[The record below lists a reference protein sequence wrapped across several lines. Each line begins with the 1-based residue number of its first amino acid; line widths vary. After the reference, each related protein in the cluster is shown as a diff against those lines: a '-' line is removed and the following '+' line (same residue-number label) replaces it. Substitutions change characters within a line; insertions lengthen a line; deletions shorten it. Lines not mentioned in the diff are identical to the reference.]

1 MSDQGDFGEDTT
13 RRAFAQPYTSK
24 HPIPTVQKYRAQ
36 RDQLDEE
43 QEAAEE
49 AQHDETDDSK
59 VKRAFNSIKKI
70 VKDEDVSKPPGEPY
84 ASANLNHEQPPKPP
98 PKDGSHESRNSE
110 GDQQGEEPSP
120 TDSGQ
125 TKTSGG
131 TGQEKS
137 SSSRNG
143 GKDGGSQQTATEKA
157 ASAASPKQKRKAM
170 KHNKRNDG
178 GREVTDPVTH
188 LPLVIRDSTEKD
200 LKRAPEN
207 MPAPGTEKQTV
218 TGVSGATKG
227 DSELE
232 TETKELQSEH
242 VAMEKL
248 FPPPDFEDAR
258 AELMRTFQFA
268 LIFGISSIL
277 VLATLVL
284 VLWQLLDLRRPRSQ
298 RSSTLQHHDEKP
310 TRLFIPISMT
320 VFLSAMIGGTIIYG
334 LQGWLSKKVEAT
346 WENEVWEGSR
356 DQEDKLIQD
365 EKQIPES
372 VAWLNSILSSVWP
385 LINPDLFAS
394 ISDMLED
401 VMQASLPKVVRMVS
415 VDDLGQGSESLRILG
430 IKWLPTGAAS
440 QTVDKDGKLKKS
452 SEQNSDRKALGEG
465 ETDDQADNDGKG
477 DGDSE
482 DEEKKLSKEDAAKK
496 KAEEEEQ
503 EAMRQGMEAE
513 QGDFVNMEVAF
524 AYRARSSGKSL
535 RLKAKNAHLYLKFY
549 LPGGIMVPV
558 WVELQGIIGTMRL
571 RLQLTPDPPFFSLC
585 TLTFL
590 GQPRASLSCVPLSK
604 HSLNLMDVPLISSFV
619 QSSIDAALAEYV
631 APKSLTLDLKDMI
644 VGDDFKKDT
653 AARGIVM
660 VFIKSAKDF
669 KEGDTGIG
677 PMKGS
682 SDAYVT
688 VSWGKFGKPVS
699 STRIIVDDQSPRW
712 DEWAFVLFG
721 AEELNAGEKLRL
733 QLWDSDKYTA
743 DDDLGRV
750 EVGLKELMTNNETKN
765 KMCDRDD
772 RFTAENADEHMPGR
786 LQWSVGYFAK
796 AQITD
801 EQLQK
806 QTAEPDIRSK
816 HDLKERVSET
826 AQRKLREA
834 TEKDETKEL
843 DQQKAQD
850 YKEREDQLIISSP
863 PSTKYRSGIFSI
875 QIHNI
880 TGLEVEQLNKKSKKS
895 GDKDREDE
903 AETSDDLP
911 SSYCVII
918 MNHQRIYRTRT
929 KPKNAKP
936 FFNAGTE
943 RFIRDWKTTEI
954 MISVRDDREREND
967 ALLGIINLPLA
978 KVFEKRSQVVDSY
991 PLAGGTGYGRARVS
1005 MVFRSVETDMP
1016 KELMGWDYGTLEIK
1030 APVKTKGQL
1039 DDGLAAHRIK
1049 LRSNLA
1055 HAKMQAGDGQW
1066 KPKRDKKSVFLAF
1079 RKRYSA
1085 SLVVEFRKSA
1095 IGPDSTA
1102 GFAVFWLKD
1111 IPDDEEKTVTLTV
1124 WKGSKSALKKATTC
1138 CDYLG
1143 LEENE
1148 QPLGE
1153 IEVCMKFWRGLSGYH
1168 KRFANK
1174 SKTAD
1179 VLNVMEVLDTA
1190 TAEEEHDGM
1199 ADGTSDESDN
1209 SDNDTSTTTD
1219 NGNDTDDNDD
1229 DHATKKHLQR
1239 SLGTSKSKDTPNASD
1254 ADSTHSASVK
1264 SLKGKLKGMLDKHNK
1279 SDDGSRGVLNQA
1291 KDYKDHRKQ
1300 LHRKHRGIMQWKGAR
1315 TAEWMGE
1322 KMRVGKGKVAGVF
1335 EHQERTTGIETEV

>member
-1 MSDQGDFGEDTT
+1 MSDQGDFDEDTT
-13 RRAFAQPYTSK
+13 RRAFTQPYTSK
-24 HPIPTVQKYRAQ
+24 HPIPTVQKYRVH
-36 RDQLDEE
+36 RDQLDEQ
-43 QEAAEE
+43 QEEAVE

-59 VKRAFNSIKKI
+59 LKRAFNSIKNI
-70 VKDEDVSKPPGEPY
+70 VKDKDVSKPPGEPY
-84 ASANLNHEQPPKPP
+84 ASTNLNHQQAPEPP
-98 PKDGSHESRNSE
+98 PKDSIHESRTSEAARQSETSSTHNS
-110 GDQQGEEPSP
+110 GPSQSSVGTDQEQSN
-120 TDSGQ
+120 SS
-125 TKTSGG
+125 SGG
-131 TGQEKS
+131 
-137 SSSRNG
+137 
-143 GKDGGSQQTATEKA
+143 GKVGGSQQTATTKA
-157 ASAASPKQKRKAM
+157 ANAADPKQKRKAM
-170 KHNKRNDG
+170 KHNKRDDG

-200 LKRAPEN
+200 LERAPEN
-207 MPAPGTEKQTV
+207 IPAPGTEKRTA
-218 TGVSGATKG
+218 TGLNGATKG
-227 DSELE
+227 DGELE
-232 TETKELQSEH
+232 KETRELQGEH
-242 VAMEKL
+242 IAMEKL

-258 AELMRTFQFA
+258 VELMRTFQFA
-268 LIFGISSIL
+268 LIVGVSSVL

-284 VLWQLLDLRRPRSQ
+284 VVWQLLDLRRPRSQ
-298 RSSTLQHHDEKP
+298 HGSVLQHIDEKP
-310 TRLFIPISMT
+310 TRLFIPISLT
-320 VFLSAMIGGTIIYG
+320 VVLSAMIGGSLIFG
-334 LQGWLSKKVEAT
+334 LQGWLGMKVDST
-346 WENEVWEGSR
+346 WQNEVWEGAR
-356 DQEDKLIQD
+356 DQETKLIED
-365 EKQIPES
+365 ERQMPES

-401 VMQASLPKVVRMVS
+401 VMQTSLPKVVRMVS

-452 SEQNSDRKALGEG
+452 SEENSDRTAPGEG
-465 ETDDQADNDGKG
+465 EVDDHADDDGKG
-477 DGDSE
+477 DGDSG
-482 DEEKKLSKEDAAKK
+482 DENKKLSKEDAAKK
-496 KAEEEEQ
+496 KADEEER

-535 RLKAKNAHLYLKFY
+535 KLKAKNAHLYLKFY

-604 HSLNLMDVPLISSFV
+604 HNLNLMDVPLISSFV

-653 AARGIVM
+653 AARGVVM
-660 VFIKSAKDF
+660 VFIKGAEGF
-669 KEGDTGIG
+669 KEGDGGIG

-688 VSWGKFGKPVS
+688 VSWGKFGKPVA
-699 STRIIVDDQSPRW
+699 STRIIVDDQSPKW
-712 DEWAFVLFG
+712 NEWAFILFG
-721 AEELNAGEKLRL
+721 AEELNAEEKLRL
-733 QLWDSDKYTA
+733 QLWDSDKHTA

-750 EVGLKELMTNNETKN
+750 EVGLKELMTNSKTKN
-765 KMCDRDD
+765 NMCERED
-772 RFTAENADEHMPGR
+772 RFSAENADEEMPGC
-786 LQWSVGYFAK
+786 LQWSVGYFTK
-796 AQITD
+796 TKITD
-801 EQLQK
+801 EQLEK

-816 HDLKERVSET
+816 EDLKKKVSET

-850 YKEREDQLIISSP
+850 YKEREDELVMSSP
-863 PSTKYRSGIFSI
+863 PSAEYRSGLFSI

-880 TGLEVEQLNKKSKKS
+880 TGLEIEQLNKKSKKG
-895 GDKDREDE
+895 GDRDREDE

-911 SSYCVII
+911 SSYCTVI

-954 MISVRDDREREND
+954 IVSVRDDREREND
-967 ALLGIINLPLA
+967 ALLGIVNLPLV
-978 KVFEKRSQVVDSY
+978 KVFEKRSQVIDSY
-991 PLAGGTGYGRARVS
+991 PLVGGIGYGRARIS
-1005 MVFRSVETDMP
+1005 MVFRSVETRMP

-1030 APVKTKGQL
+1030 APVKAKGQL
-1039 DDGLAAHRIK
+1039 GDGMAAHRIK

-1055 HAKMQAGDGQW
+1055 RAKMQADDGQW
-1066 KPKRDKKSVFLAF
+1066 APKKDKESVFLAF

-1085 SLVVEFRKSA
+1085 SLVVEFRKST

-1111 IPDDEEKTVTLTV
+1111 IPDEEEKTITLKV

-1138 CDYLG
+1138 CDYEG
-1143 LEENE
+1143 LEDNE
-1148 QPLGE
+1148 EALGE

-1174 SKTAD
+1174 SKTSD

-1190 TAEEEHDGM
+1190 NEEKEHDDM
-1199 ADGTSDESDN
+1199 ADGTSDESDD
-1209 SDNDTSTTTD
+1209 SDSDDDAAKD
-1219 NGNDTDDNDD
+1219 NGNDTDHNS
-1229 DHATKKHLQR
+1229 DHATKKALQR
-1239 SLGTSKSKDTPNASD
+1239 SLGTNKDTPSSSD
-1254 ADSTHSASVK
+1254 AGSTYSASGT
-1264 SLKGKLKGMLDKHNK
+1264 SLKGKLKGLVDRHNK
-1279 SDDGSRGVLNQA
+1279 SDDGSRGVVNQA
-1291 KDYKDHRKQ
+1291 KDYKDHHKQ

-1322 KMRVGKGKVAGVF
+1322 KMRLGRGKVEGVF
-1335 EHQERTTGIETEV
+1335 EHQERTTGVETEV